1 MNKLTQSEMSI
12 PFYATHA
19 DTELPLLRLRYSQTR
34 DEESISLPKVY
45 CSFQIDANGS
55 DDSKF
60 IGLLNI
66 GSSSTVYDQYQF
78 SGYATGITDPDGND
92 GTPTHTQCTT
102 FQAML
107 TAMNALD
114 GIYAERLNCT
124 SDFDIDTDDFI
135 DTAKV
140 QVGGNPFTNG
150 FIGMY
155 REASSYKTMEWRI
168 GIPDCTKFG
177 AVALA
182 GMEWSY
188 TGGGSDAM
196 TIKISTDPGSTTSEE
211 NVAMIIAVTDGTLG
225 SKDWSEDPI
234 ILNGPLLFEMA
245 SAGSI
250 TANDYCVV
258 RYRNVQQ

>member
-1 MNKLTQSEMSI
+1 MKMTHSEMSI

-19 DTELPLLRLRYSQTR
+19 DDQLELLRVRYSQAR

-45 CSFQIDANGS
+45 CAIQADANGS
-55 DDSKF
+55 TASKL
-60 IGLLNI
+60 IVMLNI
-66 GSSSTVYDQYQF
+66 GSSSTVYKQYQF
-78 SGYATGITDPDGND
+78 SAYATGITDPDALD
-92 GTPTHTQCTT
+92 ATPTHTQCTT
-102 FQAML
+102 MQAML

-114 GIYAERLNCT
+114 GVYAERLNCA

-135 DTAKV
+135 DVTKV
-140 QVGGNPFTNG
+140 AVGGNPYTNG
-150 FIGMY
+150 FVGLY
-155 REASSYKTMEWRI
+155 RDASSYKTMEWRI

-177 AVALA
+177 PVALA
-182 GMEWSY
+182 GMEWDY

-196 TIKISTDPGSTTSEE
+196 EIKISTDPGSTAAEE
-211 NVAMIIAVTDGTLG
+211 NVAMIVAVTDSTVG

-234 ILNGPLLFEMA
+234 ILNGPLLFQMK

-258 RYRNVQQ
+258 RYRNIKQ